1 MALLPPGVPKT
12 YQLAPGET
20 LSIVTDSVSQCR
32 YGQLIPPSPAG
43 AVGEQPSGSPVSVP
57 ASSAIV
63 IGPRSDISRWL
74 LDGIVGPG
82 VVVVQN
88 SAASVPDSGAPADV
102 CHLFGAGAPTGATG
116 QNQAAT
122 GSLFTDFS
130 AGKLYVNSGSK
141 ATPSWRL
148 VTSA

>member
-1 MALLPPGVPKT
+1 MPILQPGLAKN

-20 LSIVTDSVSQCR
+20 LSVVTDANSACR
-32 YGQLIPPSPAG
+32 YGQTVLMPN
-43 AVGEQPSGSPVSVP
+43 VGEQPSGSPVSVP

-63 IGPRSDISRWL
+63 VGPRSDTSRWL
-74 LDGIVGPG
+74 IDQILGPG

-88 SAASVPDSGAPADV
+88 PAASVPHSAAPADLV
-102 CHLFGAGAPTGATG
+102 HLYGAGAPTGATG
-116 QNQAAT
+116 QNHAQT
-122 GSLFTDFS
+122 GSLFTDYS